1 MEGCCIVIAQTHAR
15 KTTPLRK
22 TKRSAG
28 DRLASAL
35 TELVAGI
42 GQVHP
47 RPVPS
52 VAELCRIA
60 NVSRNSLYRY
70 HPEILQR
77 LREHQAKQRPRH
89 AVLNRTRVAALR
101 SENAM
106 LRKQI
111 DSIAALADHYH
122 GAYRETLTL
131 LVRRDRE
138 LAELRRTLSA
148 RPVSITR

>member
-1 MEGCCIVIAQTHAR
+1 MIAQAHHR

-22 TKRSAG
+22 TKRSVG

-35 TELVAGI
+35 TELIAGS
-42 GQVHP
+42 GQVRS
-47 RPVPS
+47 RPVSS

-70 HPEILQR
+70 HPKILED
-77 LREHQAKQRPRH
+77 LREHQAQQKPRH
-89 AVLNRTRVAALR
+89 AVLNRERVTALR
-101 SENAM
+101 SENAA

-122 GAYRETLTL
+122 GAYRETVTL
-131 LVRRDRE
+131 LARRDRE
-138 LAELRRTLSA
+138 LAELRRKFDA
-148 RPVSITR
+148 RPIPIDR